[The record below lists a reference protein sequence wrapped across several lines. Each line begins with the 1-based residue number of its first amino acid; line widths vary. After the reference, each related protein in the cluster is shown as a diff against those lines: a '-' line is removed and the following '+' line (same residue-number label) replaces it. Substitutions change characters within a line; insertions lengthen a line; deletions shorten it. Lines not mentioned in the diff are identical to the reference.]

1 MPLGVSNSALDTA
14 RWAIG
19 IGAFLVMISAW
30 IVALLGWHLRR
41 RKLANKVLQRLGLIP
56 GEGNGSTRTLRIW
69 HEGKEATIV
78 VPRMPQQSGPLGRI
92 EQMRLQA
99 GWRTPAIALLPMA
112 AGIGAGAFL
121 LVFATTGRLLGGV
134 CGLIA
139 VLLVLWAYLRRCVN
153 RRENL
158 FDLQFVDAM
167 ELATRSLR
175 AGHPLVGAFQL
186 VSEEIGDPVGP
197 VFGEICQ
204 QQAMGLS
211 LEDAIH
217 IVGSRSPSEDM
228 HLFATSVVIQMRSGG
243 NLADMMER
251 LSLVIRDRIRL
262 SRRVRIL
269 TAQTQFGKRIL
280 VALPFV
286 LLAVLSILNPR
297 YMDLLYS
304 TTPGQLLLCGAG
316 VSVLLGMWM
325 MNRMIRLRY

>member
-1 MPLGVSNSALDTA
+1 MIVGTIPALDTV

-19 IGAFLVMISAW
+19 VGAFLVMISAW
-30 IVALLGWHLRR
+30 MVALLGWYLRR
-41 RKLANKVLQRLGLIP
+41 RKLAGRVMQRLGLAP
-56 GEGNGSTRTLRIW
+56 QDLQGPTRTLRIW
-69 HEGKEATIV
+69 HAGKEASLV
-78 VPRMPQQSGPLGRI
+78 VPKTSGGGMLARL
-92 EQMRLQA
+92 EQMRLAA
-99 GWRTPAIALLPMA
+99 GWRTPAVALLPMA
-112 AGIGAGAFL
+112 AGMGAGAFL
-121 LVFATTGRLLGGV
+121 LVFATTGRLLGGA
-134 CGLIA
+134 CGLVA
-139 VLLVLWAYLRRCVN
+139 MLLVLWAYLKRCVS
-153 RRENL
+153 RRETL

-186 VSEEIGDPVGP
+186 VSEEIGQPVGP
-197 VFGEICQ
+197 VFAEICQ

-217 IVGSRSPSEDM
+217 AVGARSTSEDM

-286 LLAVLSILNPR
+286 LLAVLSILNPK

-304 TTPGQLLLCGAG
+304 TTPGQLLLAGAG
-316 VSVLLGMWM
+316 VSVLMGMWM